1 MGGVLDVW
9 DRGGGM
15 RLRFA
20 IGVERYYGERL
31 QGWMNWWVLG
41 CMEPFLDSGGSKKV
55 RQARERGLWGRL

>member
-1 MGGVLDVW
+1 
-9 DRGGGM
+9 M